1 MPICG
6 GELTAGTY
14 EVITVEDSGCGMDE
28 ETLSRA
34 FEPFFSTKAP
44 DEGTGLGLSTIYAI
58 LGNWGGGIQVE
69 SEPGRGTVLRVLV
82 PRSSGAAPDRDVHHV
97 PSARSG
103 SVGGETVLM
112 VEDEPAVRRL
122 AVRALSDQG
131 YSVLKAGAAAES
143 IRIME
148 EAAARVSL
156 VITDMLMPG
165 MGGGELADIL
175 QAAHPDLK
183 VLLTS
188 GYSAASHH
196 GGTTESPE
204 RPFLEK
210 PVTPHEPVARVRQLL
225 DSA

>member
-1 MPICG
+1 
-6 GELTAGTY
+6 
-14 EVITVEDSGCGMDE
+14 
-28 ETLSRA
+28 
-34 FEPFFSTKAP
+34 
-44 DEGTGLGLSTIYAI
+44 
-58 LGNWGGGIQVE
+58 
-69 SEPGRGTVLRVLV
+69 
-82 PRSSGAAPDRDVHHV
+82 
-97 PSARSG
+97 
-103 SVGGETVLM
+103 M